1 MKCGEEGIVEC
12 KGRDMDARWA
22 TFGEAGETR
31 FIGMLKAIWF
41 SEMETGF
48 GIGPIANL
56 ARLPDRFE
64 ACGRL
69 QPTEPV

>member
-1 MKCGEEGIVEC
+1 VVERALLNA
-12 KGRDMDARWA
+12 KAGRWIGGANHSARLVKRVLRDVGCDMVV
-22 TFGEAGETR
+22 
-31 FIGMLKAIWF
+31 K
-41 SEMETGF
+41 METGF

-56 ARLPDRFE
+56 AQLPDRFE